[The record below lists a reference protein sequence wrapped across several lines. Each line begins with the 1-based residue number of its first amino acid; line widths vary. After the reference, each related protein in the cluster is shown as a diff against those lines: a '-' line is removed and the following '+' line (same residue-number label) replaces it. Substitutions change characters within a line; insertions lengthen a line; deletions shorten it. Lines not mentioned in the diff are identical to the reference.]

1 MYVLVINLRE
11 GDFMKYCT
19 QCGKE
24 NDTNSNFCGYCG
36 EEFNHKK
43 VSKHT
48 LNNSNSDFKAFS
60 LIGFINRL
68 VSGVTN
74 LLGIAGTNGVKNKV
88 TRIRLFLAI
97 IFFIV
102 CSILVYNFG
111 VNTTERKEAKYLNSI
126 FEEISKADDLLKQT
140 AHQDG
145 TDAALRLND
154 INNDIKKLVPP
165 ETLPV
170 EVIDSQKTLESG
182 IEKVINGVR
191 YADVVEL
198 EKGQTTVTIA
208 KILFEGYV
216 QKQSDVKKLIDDK
229 YIENFILNKNDKS
242 NDANKTDKS
251 QKIII
256 DKNCYEVY
264 GEQECKKFKEYYERG
279 DGQKEF

>member
-1 MYVLVINLRE
+1 
-11 GDFMKYCT
+11 MKYCT

-43 VSKHT
+43 VSKHN

-68 VSGVTN
+68 VSGVIN
-74 LLGIAGTNGVKNKV
+74 LLGIDGTNGAKNII
-88 TRIRLFLAI
+88 TRKRLFLAI

-145 TDAALRLND
+145 TDDALKHTAKELND
-154 INNDIKKLVPP
+154 INDDIKKLVPP

-182 IEKVINGVR
+182 IEKVIDGVR

-198 EKGQTTVTIA
+198 EKGQTTVTLA

-229 YIENFILNKNDKS
+229 YIENFILNENDKS
-242 NDANKTDKS
+242 NNVHKTDKS

-264 GEQECKKFKEYYERG
+264 GEQECKKFKEYYEQG
-279 DGQKEF
+279 DGQQEF

>member
-1 MYVLVINLRE
+1 
-11 GDFMKYCT
+11 MKYCT

-24 NDTNSNFCGYCG
+24 NDANSKFCGYCG
-36 EEFNHKK
+36 EEFNHRK
-43 VSKHT
+43 VSQHT
-48 LNNSNSDFKAFS
+48 LSNSNSDFKAFS
-60 LIGFINRL
+60 LVGFINRL
-68 VSGVTN
+68 VSWFIN
-74 LLGIAGTNGVKNKV
+74 LSGITGTNGAKNKV
-88 TRIRLFLAI
+88 TRKRLFLII

-111 VNTTERKEAKYLNSI
+111 YNTAERKEAKYLNSI
-126 FEEISKADDLLKQT
+126 FEEINKADDLLKHT

-145 TDAALRLND
+145 TDDALRHTVKELND

-170 EVIDSQKTLESG
+170 AVKDSQKTLESG

-191 YADVVEL
+191 YTDVVEL
-198 EKGQTTVTIA
+198 EKGQTTVAIA
-208 KILFEGYV
+208 KVLFEGYV

-229 YIENFILNKNDKS
+229 YIENFILKENDRI
-242 NDANKTDKS
+242 NNVNKTDKS

-256 DKNCYEVY
+256 DENCYEVY
-264 GEQECKKFKEYYERG
+264 GEQECKKFKEYYEQG